1 MTCLFCKKSGHKIY
15 QCLSFNALNQQETIN
30 FVKHNRLCFNCLGSQ
45 HTVNDCRSQGCCIIC
60 KERHHTLLHFEGSN
74 SNQENSRHMAR
85 KTPLSYGG
93 RNMSMLNK
101 LPPCSSVGSNSN
113 SQNNAGQE
121 SYIPNNS
128 PTPIITHPENNTF
141 HCASLSKTTLSTQ
154 VKSNEVLLAT
164 AMVKLFTIENKP
176 IYARVILDSC
186 STTSL
191 VTKDLVRRLGI
202 RTKCSDMELNCVQGT
217 AIYSGAVA
225 SLQIHSAIKKN
236 CSFRV
241 SCCVLDKITKQIPSF
256 KLNRETIP
264 IFDNV
269 KLADP
274 DFYIPSNI
282 DILLGADV
290 YYGIVFGTP
299 ARIPENSLYLI
310 NTHFGHII
318 SGPISS
324 QVWWGADPKSLLMVY
339 NGLIKSHLDF
349 ASIFIKPCNRTFLRK
364 LDTVQMQ
371 AIRMALGCM
380 RSTPTNALLAEAAEF
395 DLENRRKTLATQFIG
410 KILTI
415 NNHPLTN
422 IIQQLKSRCAKN
434 ANFWKNNDSP
444 YLVQAYNYFLPHI
457 NKLHR
462 TAHYPIF
469 DIKMDFLITPIKTVE
484 LGLKKKRRLSK
495 SKFQIFYR
503 SIPKLIYLRLHGRVK
518 KEIKGRVRNTYTKN

>member
-1 MTCLFCKKSGHKIY
+1 MHSVNFSSHGKVHNSFKTHKFNLSTPQTINMTCLFCKKSGHKIY

-324 QVWWGADPKSLLMVY
+324 QSLISNPQCGKDNINSATCFFTQSSQLNEAIERFWTLESVPTVTQQS
-339 NGLIKSHLDF
+339 LS
-349 ASIFIKPCNRTFLRK
+349 PENR
-364 LDTVQMQ
+364 
-371 AIRMALGCM
+371 
-380 RSTPTNALLAEAAEF
+380 LAEKIFVNSVTVLESGSF
-395 DLENRRKTLATQFIG
+395 QVDLPLKTP
-410 KILTI
+410 
-415 NNHPLTN
+415 NEY
-422 IIQQLKSRCAKN
+422 LKLGYSL
-434 ANFWKNNDSP
+434 P
-444 YLVQAYNYFLPHI
+444 QAF
-457 NKLHR
+457 
-462 TAHYPIF
+462 
-469 DIKMDFLITPIKTVE
+469 
-484 LGLKKKRRLSK
+484 KR
-495 SKFQIFYR
+495 F
-503 SIPKLIYLRLHGRVK
+503 
-518 KEIKGRVRNTYTKN
+518 ET